1 MGLDFELVD
10 GQTPLDEE
18 EKEGLLI
25 PTVTTRGELD
35 EFEQQNIERAIKWTM
50 GRKFKRDD
58 MLTEDFVKLVHKKM
72 YEEVW
77 AWAGEFRRRNKN
89 MGVDRYQIA
98 IELRKLL
105 GDCKCWIDN
114 STYPPDETAVRFKH
128 RIVQIHCFANGNGRH
143 SRMMG
148 DLIVEK
154 IFDKPVFTWGANSDL
169 AKASNTRKEYLAAV
183 KTADANDIALLLE
196 FARK

>member
-10 GQTPLDEE
+10 GHTPLDEE

-25 PTVTTRGELD
+25 PTITTLGELD

-50 GRKFKRDD
+50 GRKFKKDD
-58 MLTEDFVKLVHKKM
+58 ILTEDFVKLVHKKM
-72 YEEVW
+72 YQEVW
-77 AWAGEFRRRNKN
+77 AWAGEFRKTNKN
-89 MGVDRYQIA
+89 IGVDRYKIA

-105 GDCKCWIDN
+105 GDCKFWIDHG
-114 STYPPDETAVRFKH
+114 TYPPDETAVRFKH
-128 RIVQIHCFANGNGRH
+128 RIVQIHCFSNGNGRH

-169 AKASNTRKEYLAAV
+169 TNAGMREEYITAV
-183 KTADANDIALLLE
+183 KAADMNNIKPLLE
-196 FARK
+196 FGRK

>member
-25 PTVTTRGELD
+25 PTITTRGELD
-35 EFEQQNIERAIKWTM
+35 EFEQLNIEKAIQWTLT
-50 GRKFKRDD
+50 RKFKKEDI
-58 MLTEDFVKLVHKKM
+58 LTEDFIKLVHKRM
-72 YEEVW
+72 YSDVW
-77 AWAGEFRRRNKN
+77 AWAGEFRKTNKN
-89 MGVDRYQIA
+89 MGVDRYQVT

-105 GDCKCWIDN
+105 GDCNHWIDHG
-114 STYPPDETAVRFKH
+114 TYPPDEIAVRFKH
-128 RIVQIHCFANGNGRH
+128 RIVSIHCFSNGNGRH

-148 DLIVEK
+148 DLIIEK
-154 IFDKPVFTWGANSDL
+154 IFGKPVFTWGAIADLTKTSD
-169 AKASNTRKEYLAAV
+169 TRKEYLTAV
-183 KTADANDIALLLE
+183 KTADKNDIGPLLE

>member
-1 MGLDFELVD
+1 MGLNFELVD
-10 GQTPLDEE
+10 GQTPLDED
-18 EKEGLLI
+18 EKDGLLI
-25 PTVTTRGELD
+25 STITTRGELD

-72 YEEVW
+72 YGEVW
-77 AWAGEFRRRNKN
+77 AWAGEFRKTNKN
-89 MGVDRYQIA
+89 IGVDRYQVP

-105 GDCKCWIDN
+105 GDCKFWIEN
-114 STYPPDETAVRFKH
+114 GTYPPDETAVRFKH
-128 RIVQIHCFANGNGRH
+128 RIVQIHCFSNGNGRH

-148 DLIVEK
+148 DLIIEK
-154 IFDKPVFTWGANSDL
+154 IFYKPVFTWGANSNLTKTGD
-169 AKASNTRKEYLAAV
+169 TRQEYLTAV
-183 KTADANDIALLLE
+183 KAADVNNINLLLE